1 MIISLSLSNDQSLLS
16 RFSTSLKQRSFS
28 MSYTCVL
35 VYDEDSPET
44 IWEEDFNCFV
54 EAREYLLANK
64 ERNLVGIELNDS
76 GDVSGNI
83 LSLHQNS
90 GDVWFHPDHLIV
102 AKILEQ
108 EAEWRKRMGLPS
120 RNKL

>member
-1 MIISLSLSNDQSLLS
+1 
-16 RFSTSLKQRSFS
+16 

-64 ERNLVGIELNDS
+64 ERNFIGIEHNDS

-90 GDVWFHPDHLIV
+90 GNVVFQPDHPLIV
-102 AKILEQ
+102 KLLEQ
-108 EAEWRKRMGLPS
+108 EEEWRKRVGLPS